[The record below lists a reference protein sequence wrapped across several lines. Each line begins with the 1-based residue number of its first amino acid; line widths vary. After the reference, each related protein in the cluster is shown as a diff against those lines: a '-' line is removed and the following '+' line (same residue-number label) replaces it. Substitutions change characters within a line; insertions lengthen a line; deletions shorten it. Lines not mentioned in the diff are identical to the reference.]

1 MALEIKQGLKT
12 TQKISLSAELK
23 HSITILTLG
32 RFELEKL
39 IIDEL
44 EKNPCLVG
52 VAKQEENNQL
62 HYEELKRALQN
73 SYNQNDYMERYN
85 DIKSNEEISSNDQKR
100 EFADTS
106 STNSI
111 HSHIENQIAVMR
123 LSSYEKECIYTI
135 LQYIDDTGFLNTD
148 IKTISEN
155 HDIHYDDVKIDT
167 EILVRNFCTKNN
179 LYYTIIRPTA
189 VIGKGSVW
197 VTEPLKR
204 MDTKLGLKLIDHGK
218 QPACLIDA
226 ENLANGIFLCMTKEA
241 AHNQTFF
248 FMDDWE
254 VSWKQYFTDLGVMK
268 GKKISNSIP
277 FTLAFLL
284 ASIAEILFPLFGKN
298 PPLAKKSA
306 IATGTNRLVSTEK
319 AKTLLGWTSKIS
331 YPISM
336 QRIKESLN

>member
-1 MALEIKQGLKT
+1 MKIIITGITGLIGNHVM
-12 TQKISLSAELK
+12 QVL
-23 HSITILTLG
+23 
-32 RFELEKL
+32 
-39 IIDEL
+39 
-44 EKNPCLVG
+44 
-52 VAKQEENNQL
+52 
-62 HYEELKRALQN
+62 LQN
-73 SYNQNDYMERYN
+73 NYN
-85 DIKSNEEISSNDQKR
+85 DIRGTYFSNRNLEEYKQQGIEMRYADISNE
-100 EFADTS
+100 
-106 STNSI
+106 NSI
-111 HSHIENQIAVMR
+111 KNITKDCAIVVHSAARVMDFGTKQQFYAAHYDATHY
-123 LSSYEKECIYTI
+123 LLKDAKKNGVQHFIYVSSVGAASS
-135 LQYIDDTGFLNTD
+135 IDRNKIIPDETVPVKKTG
-148 IKTISEN
+148 
-155 HDIHYDDVKIDT
+155 IHYDDVKIDT

-298 PPLAKKSA
+298 PKKKKKSA

-331 YPISM
+331 YPTSM